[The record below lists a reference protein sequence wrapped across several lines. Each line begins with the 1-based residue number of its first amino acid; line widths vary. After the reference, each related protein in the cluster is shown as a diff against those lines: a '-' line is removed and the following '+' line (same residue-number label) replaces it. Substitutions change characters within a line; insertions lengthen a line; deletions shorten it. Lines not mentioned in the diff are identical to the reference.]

1 MLTFSLTITIRKD
14 CGTLFSDYGWKFKYY
29 GKKILKKK
37 ASSKQVSKERLAF

>member
-29 GKKILKKK
+29 GNKFFKK
-37 ASSKQVSKERLAF
+37 ASSKQVLKERLAF